1 MKTKLFLTFLKKHWL
16 KLVGAGLSIGSFAI
30 DGLQH
35 EREMMM
41 LKESVKK
48 EVMQEIL
55 KSEVRK

>member
-1 MKTKLFLTFLKKHWL
+1 MKTKVLLTFFKKHWL
-16 KLVGAGLSIGSFAI
+16 KIVGAGLSIGSFAI

-35 EREMMM
+35 EREMML

-48 EVMQEIL
+48 EVMEEIL